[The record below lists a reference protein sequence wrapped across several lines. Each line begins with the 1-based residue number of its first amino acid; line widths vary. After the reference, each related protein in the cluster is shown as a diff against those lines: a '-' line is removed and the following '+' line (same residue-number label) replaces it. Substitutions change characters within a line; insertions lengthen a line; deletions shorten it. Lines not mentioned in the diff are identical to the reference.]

1 MGITIHYSGKLDDA
15 RVLPDLL
22 LAAKHFCFQRKW
34 EYAEIDERII
44 GQVERWIPS
53 DDEEI
58 HTQIAPIDD
67 TLRGLIIQPHA
78 ESESVWLTF
87 NQHGEL
93 CFYMPLQ
100 KTGTYW
106 ENKLL
111 FTKTQFAPLDI
122 HIAICELLHLIQDRY
137 FPSLQVSDEGEYWET
152 RDPNLLAQNTGKLNA
167 IMDHLETA
175 LNDEGD
181 PIADEIRRAVDE
193 ADSKEGKPRKRKK
206 KKLQVERGARITV
219 PDPEWKRGRGISA
232 NKN

>member
-15 RVLPDLL
+15 RVLPNLR
-22 LAAKHFCFQRKW
+22 LAATHFCFQRKW
-34 EYAEIDERII
+34 EYEEIDERII
-44 GQVERWIPS
+44 GKVERWIPS

-87 NQHGEL
+87 NQYSEL

-100 KTGTYW
+100 KAGMYW

-122 HIAICELLHLIQDRY
+122 HIAICEMLHLIQDKY
-137 FPSLQVSDEGEYWET
+137 FPSLRVTDEGEYWET
-152 RDPNLLAQNTGKLNA
+152 RDPDRLAQNLGKLNM
-167 IMDHLETA
+167 IMDSAERA
-175 LNDEGD
+175 RGDED
-181 PIADEIRRAVDE
+181 NPMTKEIRRAADE
-193 ADSKEGKPRKRKK
+193 AKGKQDKEDKPKK
-206 KKLQVERGARITV
+206 GLKVERGAKITIRN
-219 PDPEWKRGRGISA
+219 PEWKRGRGISA

>member
-106 ENKLL
+106 KNKLL